1 MAEKTYRIPT
11 VLSADEL
18 MDKAFHRASKIT
30 ISGANALDSVKK
42 TTLAKVSAVGDI
54 IKDTLNG
61 YVDKFP
67 RLEKEEDFLPEL
79 VDLVIGLDPYKKSL
93 GTVKWAANRTDK
105 LTNESLR
112 NIRRSKDPEIIKG
125 VR

>member
-30 ISGANALDSVKK
+30 MSGANALDSVKK

-54 IKDTLNG
+54 VGIAVSEEKDLKVVILVFSTCSRRNG
-61 YVDKFP
+61 ADH
-67 RLEKEEDFLPEL
+67 ESC
-79 VDLVIGLDPYKKSL
+79 KKDH
-93 GTVKWAANRTDK
+93 GHK
-105 LTNESLR
+105 LCNEAFFHGFILL
-112 NIRRSKDPEIIKG
+112 
-125 VR
+125 